1 MLYGMSITNF
11 KFFEILIYNFK
22 ILGYNTNMNGG
33 EILNSY
39 LIEKLKEGRLNKG
52 LKQSDVTKLTGIKN
66 TTLSNYE
73 NGNTEPDMDTFL
85 KLCKTYELDYAEL
98 LSEAYGYHL
107 PGLSIDIKKSDVDL
121 IRKYRSLDPFGQETV
136 NMILDRELKRIEMM
150 NISTTNKSDGNVVYP
165 TRFMAYYQK
174 LASAGTGEYVF
185 DDIPI
190 DTIEVPLDKISK
202 NADFVIGVNGNSME
216 PTFYDGD
223 KVFVER
229 CQIIETGK
237 IGVFMVNNECVIK
250 EAGETGL
257 ISHNK
262 NYKPIPGSESI
273 QCIGKVLGKVM
284 MD

>member
-1 MLYGMSITNF
+1 MNF
-11 KFFEILIYNFK
+11 L
-22 ILGYNTNMNGG
+22 
-33 EILNSY
+33 
-39 LIEKLKEGRLNKG
+39 EKLDFLMNKYGLNKRSLSQKSGIPYTTIDAWYKKGYEG
-52 LKQSDVTKLTGIKN
+52 LKL
-66 TTLSNYE
+66 TTLRKLNDFF
-73 NGNTEPDMDTFL
+73 NTA
-85 KLCKTYELDYAEL
+85 LDYWILDEVTDPN
-98 LSEAYGYHL
+98 YGKSSGFKVEFDEMEH
-107 PGLSIDIKKSDVDL
+107 IKKY
-121 IRKYRSLDPFGQETV
+121 RKLDTFGQETV
-136 NMILDRELKRIEMM
+136 NMILDRELKRIELMD
-150 NISTTNKSDGNVVYP
+150 SPSTNKSDGKVVYS

-174 LASAGTGEYVF
+174 LASAGTGEYIF

-190 DTIEVPLDKISK
+190 DTIEVPLDEISEK
-202 NADFVIGVNGNSME
+202 ADFVIGVNGKSME

-262 NYKPIPGSESI
+262 NYKTIPGNESI

-284 MD
+284 VD

>member
-1 MLYGMSITNF
+1 MTFGERLTQLRKENGYATRNEF
-11 KFFEILIYNFK
+11 ADK
-22 ILGYNTNMNGG
+22 LG
-33 EILNSY
+33 IPS
-39 LIEKLKEGRLNKG
+39 
-52 LKQSDVTKLTGIKN
+52 
-66 TTLSNYE
+66 TTLRNYE
-73 NGNTEPDMDTFL
+73 TNAREPGHTFL
-85 KLCKTYELDYAEL
+85 KQISEFFNVSVDYLLCLTDEKEVLNTFRLR
-98 LSEAYGYHL
+98 LSEQE
-107 PGLSIDIKKSDVDL
+107 IIKN
-121 IRKYRSLDPFGQETV
+121 YRSLDSFGQETV

-150 NISTTNKSDGNVVYP
+150 NIASTNKSDGKVVYP

-174 LASAGTGEYVF
+174 LASAGTGEYIF

-190 DTIEVPLDKISK
+190 DTIEVPLDEISEK
-202 NADFVIGVNGNSME
+202 ADFVIGVNGNSME
-216 PTFYDGD
+216 PTFCDGD

>member
-1 MLYGMSITNF
+1 MTFGERLTQLRKENGYATRNEF
-11 KFFEILIYNFK
+11 ADK
-22 ILGYNTNMNGG
+22 LG
-33 EILNSY
+33 IPS
-39 LIEKLKEGRLNKG
+39 
-52 LKQSDVTKLTGIKN
+52 
-66 TTLSNYE
+66 TTLRNYE
-73 NGNTEPDMDTFL
+73 TNAREPGHTFL
-85 KLCKTYELDYAEL
+85 KQISEFFNVSVDYLLCLTDEKEVLNTFRLR
-98 LSEAYGYHL
+98 LSEQE
-107 PGLSIDIKKSDVDL
+107 IIKN
-121 IRKYRSLDPFGQETV
+121 YRSLDSFGQETV
-136 NMILDRELKRIEMM
+136 NMILDRELKRIEMTD
-150 NISTTNKSDGNVVYP
+150 SPATNKSDGKVVYP

-174 LASAGTGEYVF
+174 LASAGTGEYIF

-190 DTIEVPLDKISK
+190 DTIEVPLDEISEK
-202 NADFVIGVNGNSME
+202 ADFVIGVNGKSME

-262 NYKPIPGSESI
+262 NYKTIPGNESI

-284 MD
+284 SD

>member
-1 MLYGMSITNF
+1 MIG
-11 KFFEILIYNFK
+11 
-22 ILGYNTNMNGG
+22 
-33 EILNSY
+33 
-39 LIEKLKEGRLNKG
+39 EKLKEIRESMNMNKKEFAQYLG
-52 LKQSDVTKLTGIKN
+52 LKYTTYNGYETEAREPASD
-66 TTLSNYE
+66 
-73 NGNTEPDMDTFL
+73 FL
-85 KLCKTYELDYAEL
+85 ILI
-98 LSEAYGYHL
+98 SEKFDV
-107 PGLSIDIKKSDVDL
+107 SIDYLLGLKSNSEILHSYQLRSGEYEYIK
-121 IRKYRSLDPFGQETV
+121 KYRSLDSFGQETV

-150 NISTTNKSDGNVVYP
+150 DNSATNKSDGKIIRP

-174 LASAGTGEYVF
+174 LASAGTGEYIF

-190 DTIEVPLDKISK
+190 DTIEVRLDEISEK
-202 NADFVIGVNGNSME
+202 ADFVIGVNGKSME

-237 IGVFMVNNECVIK
+237 IGVFMVNNECLIK

-262 NYKPIPGSESI
+262 NYKTIPGNESI

-284 MD
+284 SD